1 MILKDK
7 KNSLE
12 KNILP
17 TSLSQT
23 SEAVSTSKEKDFKPF
38 WTPHYKELS
47 GKLWLPTKIDSVDS
61 DLIYLNIS
69 SKSKEEKSWFSTK
82 RIILQNKS
90 SLEIS
95 LPSSLVFPQ
104 GYTVSEATNLR
115 SRKIRIYPNH
125 KQKMILKNWFALYR
139 WYYNRTI
146 ESIKETKIISFI
158 KQRNLLREKY
168 NYHNN
173 EYPNYKGEN
182 VPSRIIDGAIQT
194 CSKNFEI
201 NIKKV
206 KSKLIPSFKI
216 NFKTIKDKD
225 QSIVLFKDTF
235 SKNKNSFN
243 MKYLGDDIKS
253 IIPFKGKINKDS
265 RLQFNS
271 ILNTFELIIP
281 YDKTYISNEPT
292 DGFIGLDP
300 GERTFLTGYSSKQ
313 HLLEIGSGACDIV
326 KKINKSI
333 DRLKSKRDK
342 TKNKSKKK
350 SYTKAIA
357 RKEIRKR
364 RLKNELHWKTCKL
377 LTDNY
382 NIIALGDL
390 STKSISSKKNNLN
403 KNSKRSF
410 SFLGFFLFKQR
421 LEYKC
426 KLNGITFCF
435 QDESCTTKTCTRCG
449 FYNDKIRSNKIFSCP
464 ACNLVIG
471 RDINA
476 ARNIYM
482 RCYIEK
488 IKNEKLY
495 LSDTSSV

>member
-1 MILKDK
+1 MASNEK
-7 KNSLE
+7 KKPKQFWSLE
-12 KNILP
+12 YKN
-17 TSLSQT
+17 LSE
-23 SEAVSTSKEKDFKPF
+23 S
-38 WTPHYKELS
+38 
-47 GKLWLPTKIDSVDS
+47 LWLPTTHS
-61 DLIYLNIS
+61 DDFTYLNLS
-69 SKSKEEKSWFSTK
+69 SKNKNWFSTK

-90 SLEIS
+90 LLEIS

-125 KQKMILKNWFALYR
+125 NQKIILKNWFALYR

-146 ESIKETKIISFI
+146 ESIQESKIISFT

-173 EYPNYKGEN
+173 DYPDWYKGEN
-182 VPSRIIDGAIQT
+182 IPSRIIDGAIQT
-194 CSKNFEI
+194 CSKNFEN

-225 QSIVLFKDTF
+225 QNIVLFKDTF

-243 MKYLGDDIKS
+243 MKYIGDDIKS

-281 YDKTYISNEPT
+281 YDKTYISKEPT

-364 RLKNELHWKTCKL
+364 RLKDELHWKTCKL